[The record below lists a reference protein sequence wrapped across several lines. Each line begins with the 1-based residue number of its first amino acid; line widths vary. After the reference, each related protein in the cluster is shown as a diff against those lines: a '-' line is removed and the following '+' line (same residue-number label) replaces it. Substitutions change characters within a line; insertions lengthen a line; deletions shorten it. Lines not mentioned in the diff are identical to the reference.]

1 MQRILGFGIFIA
13 FAAAFSACDK
23 EVCPYQDERLCDRE
37 YRDSLAAI
45 VPDTSLADA
54 VVTYEPGTFTS
65 IERNAYLEYFTGFRC
80 NNCPPASSTARN
92 IKANMGSRVVTVFI
106 HASAA
111 FAAPTAEPPANYST
125 DFRTSEGEQYLSS
138 FQISGFPA
146 GTVNRTNFGTGYQ
159 VPTGEWQS
167 RIENEIATPALGFLD
182 FAEVTRNT
190 EDHTVLVRIAYKVFE
205 GNTADYNLT
214 LGIGENAIIEA
225 QKDGP
230 NDLYPYVHDYVFRGN
245 ANGIWGEELQ
255 NPEPPLGPNEAMR
268 KSYLIAMDD
277 DWNPDE
283 LYFFAYLHRKEDRS
297 IIQAADYF
305 LVP

>member
-1 MQRILGFGIFIA
+1 MQRTLIFGIFIA
-13 FAAAFSACDK
+13 TAAIFSSCDK
-23 EVCPYQDERLCDRE
+23 DVCPYQDERLCDPE
-37 YRDSLAAI
+37 YRDSLAAV

-54 VVTYEPGTFTS
+54 IVTYDPGTFTS
-65 IERNAYLEYFTGFRC
+65 IQRNAYLEYFTGFRC

-92 IKANMGSRVVTVFI
+92 IKEEMGSRVVAVFV
-106 HASAA
+106 HASNA
-111 FAAPTAEPPANYST
+111 FAAPIAEPPENYST
-125 DFRTSEGEQYLSS
+125 DFRTPEGEQYLSR
-138 FQISGFPA
+138 FQISGFPS

-167 RIENEIATPALGFLD
+167 RINNEIAEPSIGFLD
-182 FAEVTRNT
+182 FTEVTHNPENR
-190 EDHTVLVRIAYKVFE
+190 TVLVRLAYKIVE

-214 LGIGENAIIEA
+214 LGIGENGIIEA

-230 NDLYPYVHDYVFRGN
+230 EDVYPYTHDYLFRGN
-245 ANGIWGEELQ
+245 ANGIWGEELE
-255 NPEPPLGPNEAMR
+255 NPEPSLGPDEAIR
-268 KSYLIAMDD
+268 KSYIVSLEE

-297 IIQAADYF
+297 VIQAVDVF